1 MNGPTTS
8 GSTVTIP
15 DPELGRATIVFETP
29 DGEAESFEVDNEFLV
44 YFGDHWQVRTGEDD
58 DGNDVVRR
66 IPRER
71 VYHVERSVEEFQ
83 DRLETF
89 LDETKSRIGLD

>member
-1 MNGPTTS
+1 MS
-8 GSTVTIP
+8 
-15 DPELGRATIVFETP
+15 
-29 DGEAESFEVDNEFLV
+29 EVVRPLL

-71 VYHVERSVEEFQ
+71 VYHVERSVEEFR
-83 DRLETF
+83 DRLEAF